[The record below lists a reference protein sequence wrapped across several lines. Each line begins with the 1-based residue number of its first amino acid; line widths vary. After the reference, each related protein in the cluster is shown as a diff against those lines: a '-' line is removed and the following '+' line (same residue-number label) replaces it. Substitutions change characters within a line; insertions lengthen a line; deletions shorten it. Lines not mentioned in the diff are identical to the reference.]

1 MLGDIP
7 LDKNLKFK
15 FLLRH
20 QVLAYDDTVK
30 VDPTPFVE
38 FIKAIPSKQS
48 LRLYDCVIVDQS
60 DGGEEKM
67 RLFSDVFTIRDPHPT
82 KPGQY
87 IDNHFASSLGPLSIL
102 FFENPA
108 KFDQWNECNNDTFYK
123 KRDSFEPRNDFDAN
137 AFLDVGV
144 ALGCITGYALS
155 LGLDPSFLGCVRP
168 NPEFPYNDNNY
179 ICSIH
184 IGKGIAFTNNHS
196 KTKLHKDRAKLFRPP
211 GWDILGSDHI
221 SPSFLGQYITWIDGD
236 DYVQNKVEMYGA

>member
-1 MLGDIP
+1 
-7 LDKNLKFK
+7 
-15 FLLRH
+15 
-20 QVLAYDDTVK
+20 
-30 VDPTPFVE
+30 
-38 FIKAIPSKQS
+38 
-48 LRLYDCVIVDQS
+48 
-60 DGGEEKM
+60 M

-168 NPEFPYNDNNY
+168 NPEFPSAPVKPKSSGIFQEN
-179 ICSIH
+179 SFEKLPIH
-184 IGKGIAFTNNHS
+184 CDA
-196 KTKLHKDRAKLFRPP
+196 LH
-211 GWDILGSDHI
+211 
-221 SPSFLGQYITWIDGD
+221 
-236 DYVQNKVEMYGA
+236 